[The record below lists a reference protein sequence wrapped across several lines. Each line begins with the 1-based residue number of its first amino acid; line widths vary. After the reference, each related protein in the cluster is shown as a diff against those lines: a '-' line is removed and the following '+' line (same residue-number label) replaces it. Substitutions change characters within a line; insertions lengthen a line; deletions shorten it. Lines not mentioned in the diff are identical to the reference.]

1 MLVGLGGAALG
12 IVTLFGFEFW
22 ASRGTAS
29 EEEITLHRLREHHG
43 FDPERGK
50 YNIEIPPAKEEESLR
65 QLSRCPMSTAA
76 PKGG

>member
-12 IVTLFGFEFW
+12 IVALFGFEFW

-29 EEEITLHRLREHHG
+29 EEEITLHRLREYHG

-50 YNIEIPPAKEEESLR
+50 YNIEIPAPGKKKDRR
-65 QLSRCPMSTAA
+65 QSSRCSIGAPA